1 MDGAENYN
9 ASGSLRGSLRSRSSS
24 AWRNNAMEVF
34 SRSLREEDEEAL
46 KWAALEKLPTFDRL
60 RKGILTTSKGESS
73 EIDIHDLGSEERKK
87 LLERLVRVTEVDN
100 EKFLLKI
107 RDRIHRYA
115 N

>member
-1 MDGAENYN
+1 
-9 ASGSLRGSLRSRSSS
+9 
-24 AWRNNAMEVF
+24 MEVF
-34 SRSLREEDEEAL
+34 SRSLREEDDEEAL
-46 KWAALEKLPTFDRL
+46 RWAALEKLPTFDRL

-73 EIDIHDLGSEERKK
+73 EIDIHDLGYEERKK

-115 N
+115 NWNRNLSSSFQLDNVMLVYFI